1 MSSAKGLSLACVFDW
16 SRNVSRAM
24 WQG

>member
-16 SRNVSRAM
+16 SRNVIRAM
-24 WQG
+24 WQD